1 MALTI
6 MASAGSFATISTLLG
21 SPVLGAFL
29 IMVVYGVMALG
40 AFSGL
45 SDHPNKVGLVI
56 SCLLG
61 IGVAVGAIFG
71 AIYKVA
77 PPFDRVWLWAV
88 AWAGVGLLVTLAV
101 KGREPARR
109 ALADLSTGEE
119 G

>member
-1 MALTI
+1 MIDDLLALEG
-6 MASAGSFATISTLLG
+6 APHELAVFQWIST
-21 SPVLGAFL
+21 LGAFL

-45 SDHPNKVGLVI
+45 RDHPKKGALVI
-56 SCLLG
+56 SRLLG

-77 PPFDRVWLWAV
+77 PPFDLVWVWGVIWAV
-88 AWAGVGLLVTLAV
+88 LGLIVAIAV
-101 KGREPARR
+101 KGREPARK